1 MRTWPQI
8 DRWAQRH
15 HESPYHREASPR
27 GCRESG
33 VTEQLSLKGI
43 RVRDERDMMADAE
56 AGML

>member
-1 MRTWPQI
+1 MGTWPRI
-8 DRWAQRH
+8 DRWAQHR

-27 GCRESG
+27 GRRESG
-33 VTEQLSLKGI
+33 GTEQLSLKGI